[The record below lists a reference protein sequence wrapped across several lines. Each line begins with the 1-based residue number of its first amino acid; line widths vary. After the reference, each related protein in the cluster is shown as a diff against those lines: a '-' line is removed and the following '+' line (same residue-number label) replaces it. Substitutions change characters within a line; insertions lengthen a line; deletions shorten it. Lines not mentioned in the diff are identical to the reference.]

1 MGELESTM
9 RSLSEEISEAVLIGI
24 TGKDGLSVATFS
36 KEQLG
41 SAEYSA
47 EISSIFLLL
56 RGRLRAC
63 LLEMQRSFCSD

>member
-47 EISSIFLLL
+47 EISSIFS
-56 RGRLRAC
+56 C
-63 LLEMQRSFCSD
+63 Y

>member
-63 LLEMQRSFCSD
+63 LLEMQRSFLF